1 MTHSMHRMPLQ
12 EVLNIVELE
21 VVLEI
26 IECYESINA
35 IIELYRRKN

>member
-1 MTHSMHRMPLQ
+1 MHRIPLQ

-26 IECYESINA
+26 IECYESIIA
-35 IIELYRRKN
+35 QRKN